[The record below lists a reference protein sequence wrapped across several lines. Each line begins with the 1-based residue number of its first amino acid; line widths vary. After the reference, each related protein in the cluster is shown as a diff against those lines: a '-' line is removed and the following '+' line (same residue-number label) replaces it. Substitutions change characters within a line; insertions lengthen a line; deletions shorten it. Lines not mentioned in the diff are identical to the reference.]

1 MSQRVMKF
9 AAAVTPISTPQ
20 SSEPD
25 PGTSQVNREGYLDKA
40 LDLAKVEKFEDA
52 VELWKVYGES

>member
-1 MSQRVMKF
+1 MSQGVMKF
-9 AAAVTPISTPQ
+9 AAAVTPTSTQ
-20 SSEPD
+20 ASSESD
-25 PGTSQVNREGYLDKA
+25 SVTSQASREGYLDKA

>member
-1 MSQRVMKF
+1 MSQGVMKF
-9 AAAVTPISTPQ
+9 AAAVTPTSTQ
-20 SSEPD
+20 RLSESD
-25 PGTSQVNREGYLDKA
+25 SVTSQARREGYLDKA

>member
-1 MSQRVMKF
+1 MKF